1 MVNKNHDLGTAHSG
15 FDEWYWQR
23 LSAVVL
29 AVLLPA
35 TFVLL
40 WGVYLGDLN
49 QFELLDWIDSFVSRL
64 LHTLL
69 IVALIVHAYMGLKII
84 IEDYV
89 HAGLRI
95 VLIAGMLVMMS
106 LFGIWWLA
114 LIWAWGG

>member
-1 MVNKNHDLGTAHSG
+1 MVKKTKDFGTAHSG

-35 TFVLL
+35 AFVLL
-40 WGVYLGDLN
+40 WAVYGGFLDQLA
-49 QFELLDWIDSFVSRL
+49 LLDWLDSFVSRL

-69 IVALIVHAYMGLKII
+69 IVALIVHAYMGLKVI
-84 IEDYV
+84 IEDYI
-89 HAGLRI
+89 HAGLRV
-95 VLIAGMLVMMS
+95 VLIGLMLVMMS
-106 LFGIWWLA
+106 LFGMWWLA